1 MSTELWGGPTEVQKY
16 HLHNPVAPAENENYS
31 EAPAS
36 HPSRDEPPASHSGP
50 RAEPSEAFSSLPQR
64 QLQWGEDPVDS
75 ATFPENRVAST
86 RHAALLPKG
95 RPRAKLGL
103 HVTGSE
109 QNAELTET
117 RAPA

>member
-1 MSTELWGGPTEVQKY
+1 MKTTARRRPLTPAGTNHPP
-16 HLHNPVAPAENENYS
+16 LIPV
-31 EAPAS
+31 
-36 HPSRDEPPASHSGP
+36 SGL

-86 RHAALLPKG
+86 RHAAVLPKG